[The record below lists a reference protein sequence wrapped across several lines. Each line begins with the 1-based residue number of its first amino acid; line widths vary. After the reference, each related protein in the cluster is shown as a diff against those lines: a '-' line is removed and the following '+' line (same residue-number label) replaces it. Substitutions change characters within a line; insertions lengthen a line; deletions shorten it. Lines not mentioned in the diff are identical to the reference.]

1 MLAARGSQE
10 SDRWEGLYWTRTS
23 IGAIIAE
30 ELLAIV
36 YTLAH

>member
-1 MLAARGSQE
+1 MLAARGSQQ

-23 IGAIIAE
+23 IEAIIAE